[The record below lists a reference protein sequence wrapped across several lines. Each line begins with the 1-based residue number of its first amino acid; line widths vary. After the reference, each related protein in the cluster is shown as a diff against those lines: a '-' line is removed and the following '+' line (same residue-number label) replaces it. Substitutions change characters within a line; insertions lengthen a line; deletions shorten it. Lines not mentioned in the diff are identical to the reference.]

1 MTQVTSLSPELLHVF
16 ETIPDLYLILSPD
29 FNILNAS
36 NAYLKAT
43 CRIREE
49 IQGKSF
55 FEVFPANPTLH
66 NTDAIDNMRRAL
78 EWVLQHKQPHPMG
91 LQRYDISQPKQS
103 VNFVEKYW
111 DASISPVLDSEEN
124 ILYIIY
130 KVEDVTEQV
139 MALKGMEQRGQETQN
154 GTAKQAIT
162 RAELVAARAEAD
174 LQREEMYNIFMQAPA
189 MICIFKGPQHVF
201 KLVNPPYQQVVG
213 DRPLLGRP
221 IAEAMPELA
230 GQPIFGLLDRV
241 FSTGVSVHAHEMK
254 VQLDHDNTGGLG
266 HNYYNFTYQPIH
278 GLDGSIEEIMVFA
291 YEVTDLVLSRQKVEQ
306 REQALQELNDELA
319 SANEEIRKANKEI
332 SHTQQELQNLNRKLE
347 DQVLAR
353 TRELQLSKA
362 ETETQRHQLHQL
374 FMQAPAPIVILNGPD
389 LVYDLVNPAYQQI
402 FPGRELLGKPLLKAL
417 PELKASP
424 IPSMLNKVY
433 QTGETIVVQEL
444 PLMLSRYEGAPP
456 EEIYSTFTYQA
467 RRNEESIV
475 DGVLVFA
482 HDVTDQVHA
491 RQQVEQTAE
500 QLKLITDALPVLI
513 GYLDKEEKYRFANK
527 AYEAWFNLKS
537 EELLGRPVREVVGEE
552 AYQEVKQYIKRALAG
567 ERLDFESRMPYREN
581 FVKHIRTSYVPDFRD
596 GKLDGFYTLV
606 QDITEQVEA
615 RQHIEEREKQA
626 QDLAEEL
633 KASNEKLSAS
643 NLALQTL
650 TQQQQRMVTLVENS
664 TDFIGLATPDG
675 KGIFINPAGL
685 KLVGLEKEQVE
696 DFNMADLFHEEDKAF
711 VKEVM
716 LPALADKDRWVC
728 EFRLRH
734 FKTGETI
741 KVQYDSF
748 SIRDPSSGEL
758 LGLASI
764 IIDITERKEQEAA
777 LQELTRELAAT
788 NEDLSIANE
797 QLTRT
802 NIDLDNF
809 IYAASHDLKAP
820 IFNIE
825 GLLRILVDSLPSHVI
840 ESQGLEGVT
849 GMIEDSIERFKRT
862 IEHLTDVTKLQ
873 KENSQDAV
881 VVDLSEVI
889 REVKLDL
896 SQQLEAAEA
905 QLDVNVDACP
915 SIRFSEKNLR
925 SVVYNL
931 VSNAIKYRSLNCAPR
946 VEINCRLE
954 GDFVV
959 LSVKDNGLGMD
970 LRQDNKLFKMFGR
983 LHDHVEGSGVGLY
996 MVKRIVENADGRIEV
1011 ESEVGVGSTFHVY
1024 IRQ

>member
-1 MTQVTSLSPELLHVF
+1 MTKAPSLSPELLRVF
-16 ETIPDLYLILSPD
+16 ETIPDSYLILSPD
-29 FNILNAS
+29 FTILTAS
-36 NAYLKAT
+36 NTYLKAT
-43 CRIREE
+43 LKKREE
-49 IQGKSF
+49 IQGKSVF
-55 FEVFPANPTLH
+55 SVFPKNPTLP
-66 NTDAIDNMRRAL
+66 NTDTIEKLRHTL
-78 EWVLQHKQPHPMG
+78 EWVLLHKQPQLLG
-91 LQRYDISQPKQS
+91 IQRYDISLPEQPD
-103 VNFVEKYW
+103 NFLEKYW
-111 DASISPVLDSEEN
+111 DASTSPVPDGEGN
-124 ILYIIY
+124 VQYIIH
-130 KVEDVTEQV
+130 KLEDVTEQV
-139 MALKGMEQRGQETQN
+139 IALKGLEQRKQKPSKGK
-154 GTAKQAIT
+154 GKQAIT
-162 RAELVAARAEAD
+162 RAELVAARTEAD
-174 LQREEMYNIFMQAPA
+174 LQREKLYNIFMQAPA
-189 MICIFKGPQHVF
+189 MICIFEGPQHVF
-201 KLVNPPYQQVVG
+201 KLVNPPYQQLVG

-241 FSTGVSVHAHEMK
+241 YRTGVSVHAHEMK
-254 VQLDHDNTGGLG
+254 VQLDHENTGGLG
-266 HNYYNFTYQPIH
+266 HNYYNFTYQPISSLA
-278 GLDGSIEEIMVFA
+278 GNIEGIMVFA
-291 YEVTDLVLSRQKVEQ
+291 YEVTDFVTSRQKVEQ
-306 REQALQELNDELA
+306 REQALQELNKELA
-319 SANEEIRKANKEI
+319 AANKEI
-332 SHTQQELQNLNRKLE
+332 SLTQKELQNLNQKLE
-347 DQVLAR
+347 EQVQMR
-353 TRELQLSKA
+353 TKELQLSKA
-362 ETETQRHQLHQL
+362 ETEAQRNQLHQL
-374 FMQAPAPIVILNGPD
+374 FMQAPAPIVILDGPD
-389 LVYDLVNPAYQQI
+389 LVFELVNPAYQQI

-417 PELKASP
+417 PEVVASP
-424 IPSMLNKVY
+424 VPDLLNKVY
-433 QTGETIVVQEL
+433 ETGETIVAQEL
-444 PLMLSRYEGAPP
+444 PLMLSRHEGAPP
-456 EEIYSTFTYQA
+456 EEIYWTFIYQA
-467 RRNEESIV
+467 RRNEEGNV

-527 AYEAWFNLKS
+527 AYEAWFNQKP
-537 EELLGRPVREVVGEE
+537 EELLGRPVREVVGEK
-552 AYQEVKQYIKRALAG
+552 AYQGVKVYIERALAG
-567 ERLDFESRMPYREN
+567 ERLDFESRMPYRED

-596 GKLDGFYTLV
+596 GKVAGFYTLV
-606 QDITEQVEA
+606 NDITEQVEA
-615 RQHIEEREKQA
+615 RLYIEKREKQA
-626 QDLAEEL
+626 QELAEEL
-633 KASNEKLSAS
+633 KAANEKLSAS
-643 NLALQTL
+643 NQALRTL
-650 TQQQQRMVTLVENS
+650 TQQQQRMVTLIENS

-685 KLVGLEKEQVE
+685 KLIGLEKGQVE
-696 DFNMADLFHEEDKAF
+696 ELNFTDLFHEEDKAF

-716 LPALADKDRWVC
+716 LPALADKDRWVG

-734 FKTGETI
+734 FKTGESIT
-741 KVQYDSF
+741 VHYDSF

-777 LQELTRELAAT
+777 LQKLTRELAAT

-802 NIDLDNF
+802 NVDLDNF

-825 GLLRILVDSLPSHVI
+825 GLMRILVDTLPSHVI

-849 GMIEDSIERFKRT
+849 GMIEGSVERFKRT

-873 KENSQDAV
+873 KENNQDAV

-896 SQQLEAAEA
+896 AQQLEAAKA
-905 QLDVNVDACP
+905 QLDVNVAACP
-915 SIRFSEKNLR
+915 AIRFSEKNLR

-931 VSNAIKYRSLNCAPR
+931 VSNAIKYRSPNRAPR
-946 VEINCRLE
+946 VEINCHLE

-959 LSVKDNGLGMD
+959 LSVRDNGLGMD
-970 LRQDNKLFKMFGR
+970 LRKGNKLFTMFGR